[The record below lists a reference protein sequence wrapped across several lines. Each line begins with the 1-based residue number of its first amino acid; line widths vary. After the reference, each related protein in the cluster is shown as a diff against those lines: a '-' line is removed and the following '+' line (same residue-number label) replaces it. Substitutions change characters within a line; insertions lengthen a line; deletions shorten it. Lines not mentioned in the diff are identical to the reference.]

1 MHPHLRFG
9 SYILCFLAL
18 GYLALYYLTDLLL
31 PFIIA
36 LTLAYLIEPAVQLL
50 QKKAKFNRNM
60 AVVTAILVVIS
71 LISMLITFLVLK
83 LYSEVVSLSSVLPHY
98 YNKFNVEIMDSL
110 SKLESLY
117 LQLPPPAV
125 EIIQNNISKIYNV
138 FDSLLRAFLV
148 PLTALPSFI
157 TILII
162 SAVATYFISKD
173 REIIYR
179 FCWGLLPKNWQ
190 EQTHKTMNE
199 VVLAII
205 NFIKAQAI
213 LVSITTCIATVG
225 LFTIGIKY
233 ALLIGIL
240 AGAFDFL
247 PVIGPSTIFIPW
259 IFYNVLIVA
268 NYSLA
273 IKIAIIYLAIM
284 FIRQISEPKIVG
296 QAIGI
301 HPLASLMAMYVG
313 IKLVGVTGIIIGPL
327 TLVTLKALIKTGVI
341 PRLPRE

>member
-1 MHPHLRFG
+1 MHTHLKFG
-9 SYILCFLAL
+9 IYIVSFLAF
-18 GYLALYYLTDLLL
+18 GYLALNYLTDLLL

-36 LTLAYLIEPAVQLL
+36 LILAYLIEPMVQIL
-50 QKKAKFNRNM
+50 QKRAKFNRNLS
-60 AVVTAILVVIS
+60 VVTAILVVIS
-71 LISMLITFLVLK
+71 LVSMLITFLVLK
-83 LYSEVVSLSSVLPHY
+83 LYSEVISLSTVLPHY
-98 YNKFNVEIMDSL
+98 YSKFSTEIITSL
-110 SKLESLY
+110 NRLENLY

-125 EIIQNNISKIYNV
+125 EVIQNNLSKVYAI
-138 FDSLLRAFLV
+138 FDSILRALLI

-162 SAVATYFISKD
+162 SAIATYFISKD
-173 REIIYR
+173 REVINK
-179 FCWGLLPKNWQ
+179 FCWGLLPRNYQ
-190 EQTHKTMNE
+190 EQTHRTINE

-213 LVSITTCIATVG
+213 LVSITTLIATTG
-225 LFTIGIKY
+225 LFIIGVKY
-233 ALLIGIL
+233 ALLIGVL

-259 IFYNVLIVA
+259 IIYSVMVTA

-273 IKIAIIYLAIM
+273 IKIFIIYAAIM

-327 TLVTLKALIKTGVI
+327 TLVTLKALIKTGFI